1 MKEMTTS
8 HSTEQMDETV
18 EVSPSS
24 PHISSFPI
32 SPHMLTLQFCVL
44 VVEQGI
50 TFLENLASLDSPSS
64 SLTTVELFDR
74 KSQILPNSVI
84 GRHLRYA
91 D

>member
-1 MKEMTTS
+1 
-8 HSTEQMDETV
+8 
-18 EVSPSS
+18 
-24 PHISSFPI
+24 
-32 SPHMLTLQFCVL
+32 MLTLQFCVL

-84 GRHLRYA
+84 GRHLRYGDCTRGDA
-91 D
+91 NLDMLKGE